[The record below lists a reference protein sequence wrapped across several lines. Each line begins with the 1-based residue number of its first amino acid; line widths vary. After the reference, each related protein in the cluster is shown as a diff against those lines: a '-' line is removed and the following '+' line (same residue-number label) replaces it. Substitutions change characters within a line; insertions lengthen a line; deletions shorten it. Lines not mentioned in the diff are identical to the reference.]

1 MTITAQATAGIEEL
15 RTRLDRIDERF
26 LENLRDRIEVC
37 VEIARVK
44 KESGIPMMQP
54 HRIGLVQE
62 RAAAFGTEHGLDL
75 GFLRRLY
82 DLVIEETCRVE
93 DLVIA
98 GASPAPGSPAPTT
111 SGSAI

>member
-1 MTITAQATAGIEEL
+1 MKGTAQATAGIDEL
-15 RTRLDRIDERF
+15 RARLDRIDER
-26 LENLRDRIEVC
+26 LLGEVRARIEIC

-44 KESGIPMMQP
+44 KAQDIPMMQP

-62 RAAAFGTEHGLDL
+62 RAAAFGAEHGIDL

-93 DLVIA
+93 DLEMA
-98 GASPAPGSPAPTT
+98 AAS
-111 SGSAI
+111 